1 MKVLGI
7 LGMVGN
13 TTVIYGTFK
22 LHNKST
28 GKVYRQ
34 APLKSL
40 FTSKVTDILVANLA
54 AADFLFTAFCPIWS
68 IERFEN
74 GEWILGSV
82 MCRTATFVRYYF
94 CLN

>member
-1 MKVLGI
+1 MF
-7 LGMVGN
+7 GN

-28 GKVYRQ
+28 GKSKKMNKNQ
-34 APLKSL
+34 PQ
-40 FTSKVTDILVANLA
+40 TSKVTDILVANLA

-74 GEWILGSV
+74 GEWILGSI
-82 MCRTATFVRYYF
+82 MCRTATFIR
-94 CLN
+94 